1 MASKHTELNYGNS
14 LTFINKKIRFCKTEY
29 CTLSM
34 EIVIFTMSRE
44 LGGPLLIR
52 SRNERG
58 REISDS
64 EEQKNMFSNTINADQ
79 GEGGQ

>member
-1 MASKHTELNYGNS
+1 
-14 LTFINKKIRFCKTEY
+14 
-29 CTLSM
+29 
-34 EIVIFTMSRE
+34 MSRE

-52 SRNERG
+52 WQSQRARV
-58 REISDS
+58 REISDR

>member
-1 MASKHTELNYGNS
+1 
-14 LTFINKKIRFCKTEY
+14 
-29 CTLSM
+29 M

-52 SRNERG
+52 CQSQRACV
-58 REISDS
+58 REISDR
-64 EEQKNMFSNTINADQ
+64 EEQKNMFSNTVNADQ